1 MSLELGRGTQHREVT
16 RSMTAGPGR
25 SALDSRSSLPSRE
38 GKALGLFTLTGEQR
52 CYCPKEVRT
61 SQLRADPPAE
71 SQSLASPAERGACDL
86 PRTGPPATSGVLY
99 FISFIKGPLVT
110 ARPYLTHDEGGCF
123 GNEKNQRMS

>member
-1 MSLELGRGTQHREVT
+1 MT

-71 SQSLASPAERGACDL
+71 SQSLASPAEPGACDL

-110 ARPYLTHDEGGCF
+110 ARSYLTHDEGGCF